1 MSLSL
6 VVVGFSIKKDLLFQV
21 GNFIVFSNHTKSI
34 KYLERSK
41 SFSKGFVYPFCIAN
55 IQLSGTNIA
64 NMTNKKQDIIVRR
77 YQPKKKQNLKIYVFI
92 ENKLSEGGRELF
104 KDCSTFNQFIATR
117 DKENNKLIASN
128 SCKNRFCSICAWR
141 KACKDAMKIATMME
155 AVKIEEKKEY
165 LFLTLTT
172 PNIKADMVRSE
183 IDRFNTAFNKLFK
196 RRNVMRSIK
205 GYIRKLEMTYNKER
219 DDYNPHFHVLLC
231 VDKSYF
237 KKKELYIKQ
246 NEWLS
251 MWREVMGLSEITQV
265 YIQKVDLIRE
275 GNAIAEVAKYSA
287 KDYEMATSQ
296 DVFDVFY
303 SGLKGRQLIVYSGM
317 FKEYAL
323 KYENGELDKY
333 KSGDKNE
340 YFYKIIAK
348 WNLDFLKFHQEY
360 VELTEEEKLQYNGS
374 LQEEIEIED

>member
-1 MSLSL
+1 M
-6 VVVGFSIKKDLLFQV
+6 I
-21 GNFIVFSNHTKSI
+21 
-34 KYLERSK
+34 
-41 SFSKGFVYPFCIAN
+41 
-55 IQLSGTNIA
+55 
-64 NMTNKKQDIIVRR
+64 NKKQDVIVGK
-77 YQPKKKQNLKIYVFI
+77 YQPKKKQNLTIYEFI
-92 ENKLSEGGRELF
+92 NNKLSEGGRELF
-104 KDCSTFNQFIATR
+104 KDCSTFNQFISTS
-117 DKENNKLIASN
+117 DKEKSKLIASN
-128 SCKNRFCSICAWR
+128 SCKNRFCPICAWR
-141 KACKDAMKIATMME
+141 KACKDALKIAMMME
-155 AVKIEEKKEY
+155 VIKLEEKKEF

-172 PNIKADMVRSE
+172 PNIKGDAIRSE
-183 IDRFNTAFNKLFK
+183 IDRFNKAFNKLFK
-196 RRNVMRSIK
+196 RRNVARSIK

-246 NEWLS
+246 NEWLL
-251 MWREVMGLSEITQV
+251 MWREVTGLSEITQV
-265 YIQKVDLIRE
+265 HIQKVDLIRE
-275 GNAIAEVAKYSA
+275 GNAVAEVAKYSA

-333 KSGDKNE
+333 KSKDKNE

-348 WNLDFLKFHQEY
+348 WNSDLFKFHQVY
-360 VELTEEEKLQYNGS
+360 VELTEEEKMEYNGG
-374 LQEEIEIED
+374 LQKEIEVEN

>member
-1 MSLSL
+1 M
-6 VVVGFSIKKDLLFQV
+6 
-21 GNFIVFSNHTKSI
+21 
-34 KYLERSK
+34 
-41 SFSKGFVYPFCIAN
+41 
-55 IQLSGTNIA
+55 SGTNIA
-64 NMTNKKQDIIVRR
+64 NMTNKKQDVIVGK
-77 YQPKKKQNLKIYVFI
+77 YQPKKKQNLKIYGFI
-92 ENKLSEGGRELF
+92 EKRLSEGGRELF
-104 KDCSTFNQFIATR
+104 KECGTFNQFIATR
-117 DKENNKLIASN
+117 DKEKMKRTKGND
-128 SCKNRFCSICAWR
+128 CKNRFCPLCAWR

-155 AVKIEEKKEY
+155 VIKLEEKKEF

-172 PNIKADMVRSE
+172 PNVKGDAVKSE
-183 IDRFNTAFNKLFK
+183 IDRFNKAFNKLFK
-196 RRNVMRSIK
+196 RRNVARSIK

-246 NEWLS
+246 KEWLL
-251 MWREVMGLSEITQV
+251 MWQEATDLPGITQV
-265 YIQKVDLIRE
+265 HIQKVELIKE
-275 GNAIAEVAKYSA
+275 GNAVAEVAKYSA
-287 KDYEMATSQ
+287 KDYELSTSQ

-317 FKEYAL
+317 LKKYAS

-333 KSGDKNE
+333 KSKDKSE

-348 WNLDFLKFHQEY
+348 WNPDLLKFNQEY

-374 LQEEIEIED
+374 LQEDMEVEN